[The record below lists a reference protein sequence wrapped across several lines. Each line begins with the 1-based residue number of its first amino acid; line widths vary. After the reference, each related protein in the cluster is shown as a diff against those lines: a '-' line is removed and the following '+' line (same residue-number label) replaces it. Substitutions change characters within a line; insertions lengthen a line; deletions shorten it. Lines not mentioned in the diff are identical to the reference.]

1 MQQIKANSA
10 KQLSFVQ
17 RPPKANFFCFMPSQ
31 PTLTTKDE
39 QFRLQQLAEEGYP
52 LPHLRGETDNLKADD
67 LHGNIENYI
76 GMARLPV
83 GLAGPLHVNGDH
95 AKGEYHIPLATS
107 EGALVASYTRG
118 MKAITVSGGATA
130 VILDEGVQ
138 RAPYFRF
145 TNLSSAARF
154 LSWIAINGDKF
165 QEITGRTSRYAQFKT
180 ITPFLDGNAV
190 TLLVEFTTGD
200 AAGQNMVTICTDRI
214 CRWILEESPEKV
226 LEWYIEA
233 NASGDKKANRLAY
246 QRVRGKKVSVEV
258 VIPRAAVATVLKTT
272 PEAMAR
278 FGQVAAYGSLQS
290 GTLGVQAHFANGLA
304 ALFIACGQDAAC
316 VAEAATGTV
325 RLEVTAGGDLYASA
339 TLPNLIVGS
348 VGGGTSLPTQR
359 ECLELMDCYGAG
371 KAGRL
376 AEITAAVCLAGE
388 LSILAALAA
397 GHFTS
402 AHERLGRK

>member
-1 MQQIKANSA
+1 MPNQPSLPSNDAVSRLDELANNGHP
-10 KQLSFVQ
+10 LPNLRGQ
-17 RPPKANFFCFMPSQ
+17 RPRPAAA
-31 PTLTTKDE
+31 T
-39 QFRLQQLAEEGYP
+39 
-52 LPHLRGETDNLKADD
+52 

-76 GMARLPV
+76 GMAQVPV
-83 GLAGPLHVNGDH
+83 GLAGPLRVNGRH
-95 AKGEYHIPLATS
+95 AKGDYLIPLATT

-118 MKAITVSGGATA
+118 MKAITVSGGAQA

-145 TNLSSAARF
+145 QDLASAARF
-154 LSWIAINGDKF
+154 LSWLAVHQDNFAQVTSK
-165 QEITGRTSRYAQFKT
+165 TSRYAQLKS
-180 ITPFLDGNAV
+180 ITPYLDGNSV
-190 TLLVEFTTGD
+190 TLLVEFSTGD

-214 CRWILEESPEKV
+214 CRYIEEYCPEEILA
-226 LEWYIEA
+226 WYIEA

-246 QRVRGKKVSVEV
+246 QGVRGKKVSVEV
-258 VIPRAAVATVLKTT
+258 ILPRSVVTSVLKTT
-272 PEAMAR
+272 PEALERYA
-278 FGQVAAYGSLQS
+278 QAAVYGSALS
-290 GTLGVQAHFANGLA
+290 GTLGIQAHFANGLA

-325 RLEVTAGGDLYASA
+325 RLETTDNGDLYASA

-348 VGGGTSLPTQR
+348 VGGGTALPTQR

-376 AEITAAVCLAGE
+376 AEITATVCLAGE
-388 LSILAALAA
+388 LSILSALAE

-402 AHERLGRK
+402 AHERLGRKGGS